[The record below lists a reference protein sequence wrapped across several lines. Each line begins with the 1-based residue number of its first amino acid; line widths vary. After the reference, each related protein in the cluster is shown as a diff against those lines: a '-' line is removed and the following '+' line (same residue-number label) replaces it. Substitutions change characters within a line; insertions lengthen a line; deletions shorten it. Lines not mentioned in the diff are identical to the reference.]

1 MPHSGAQIKVDRG
14 GGVTVYCG
22 VSDIG
27 QGCDSLLAYIAA
39 EELGIEPEDV
49 RVVAGDTDLTPVDLG
64 SYSSRV
70 TFMAGN
76 AVLDAAR
83 KMKEQIF
90 EAVAAKM
97 QIPADRLE
105 ASWRQ
110 IYDVDDRTRS
120 VTFEEACI
128 IAESAYGTLGST
140 GSYKPPHLAGNYKGS
155 GVGPSPAYS
164 YTACVAQVDVDAE
177 TGNLTVEKLWLAHDC
192 GRALNPLNVEGQIE
206 GSAYMGLGEALFE
219 ESAFRGSLHR
229 KPSLLE
235 YRLPTFLDM
244 PPVESIIVE
253 APDAEGPYGA
263 KEAGE
268 GPLNPVPP
276 AIANAVYDAIGVR
289 FDATPITPDKIL
301 RAISQRD
308 RAAAGGSR

>member
-1 MPHSGAQIKVDRG
+1 
-14 GGVTVYCG
+14 
-22 VSDIG
+22 
-27 QGCDSLLAYIAA
+27 
-39 EELGIEPEDV
+39 
-49 RVVAGDTDLTPVDLG
+49 
-64 SYSSRV
+64 V

-83 KMKEQIF
+83 KMRERIF
-90 EAVAAKM
+90 AAVADKLEV
-97 QIPADRLE
+97 PADRLD

-110 IYDVDDRTRS
+110 IYDVDDRSRLIS
-120 VTFEEACI
+120 FEDACI
-128 IAESAYGTLGST
+128 LAESREGTLVSA
-140 GSYKPPHLAGNYKGS
+140 GSYKPPRDIGGKYKGA

-164 YTACVAQVDVDAE
+164 YTACVAQVDVDTD
-177 TGNLTVEKLWLAHDC
+177 TGELRVEKLWLAHDC

-206 GSAYMGLGEALFE
+206 GGAYMGLGEAVME
-219 ESAFRGSLHR
+219 ESAFRSSGLHR

-244 PPVESIIVE
+244 PPVEAIIVE
-253 APDAEGPYGA
+253 NPDPEGPYGA

-289 FDATPITPDKIL
+289 FDATPITRDKIL
-301 RAISQRD
+301 RAL
-308 RAAAGGSR
+308 SRGAL